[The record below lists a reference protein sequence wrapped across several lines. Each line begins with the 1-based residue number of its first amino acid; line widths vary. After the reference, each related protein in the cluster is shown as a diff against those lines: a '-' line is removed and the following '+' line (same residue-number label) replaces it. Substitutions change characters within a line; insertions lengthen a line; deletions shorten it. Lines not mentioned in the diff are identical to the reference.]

1 MFNIVA
7 AYNKVNKSVKLS
19 GSKDTA
25 PSKTLCSPA
34 KDVKESMDMI
44 VQS

>member
-1 MFNIVA
+1 M
-7 AYNKVNKSVKLS
+7 VNKSVKLS

-25 PSKTLCSPA
+25 PSKTA
-34 KDVKESMDMI
+34 KDVKEAMDMI